1 MKTKERREIQKANL
15 KLSISSAAQDIVQK
29 EGWEALT
36 IRKVADAIGYSAPT
50 IYEFFEDKSAL
61 LYELMEIGF
70 GEWLEDIQKATR
82 SKKSK
87 EEFVNAVADATWEF
101 AFKKK
106 ELYLLMH
113 SLPAIPFG
121 TEKAP
126 QNARAIYQY
135 IFDGLQNHKITFHD
149 PEIAVEM
156 IWATMHGWI
165 SLTLMGR
172 IKGGRKR
179 AEGIFFES
187 IQILIQKLF
196 EQKGA
201 LNGK

>member
-1 MKTKERREIQKANL
+1 MKTEERRKLQKANL
-15 KLSISSAAQDIVQK
+15 KLSISSAARAIVQK

-61 LYELMEIGF
+61 LYEVMEIGY
-70 GEWLEDIQKATR
+70 GEWLEDIQKATQ

-87 EEFVNAVADATWEF
+87 EGFVNAVADATWEF

-126 QNARAIYQY
+126 KNARAIYQH
-135 IFDGLQNHKITFHD
+135 IFDGLQRYKVTFHD

-165 SLTLMGR
+165 SLTLTGR

-179 AEGIFFES
+179 AEGIFFEA
-187 IQILIQKLF
+187 IELLTRNLF
-196 EQKGA
+196 EK
-201 LNGK
+201 N